1 MNIIYKLIKVENDV
15 VSWIGSKELVTRLI
29 LSCVLFTPL
38 IVLDTALALSSIL
51 IADDVS
57 C

>member
-1 MNIIYKLIKVENDV
+1 MNLIHKLIRMENNV

-29 LSCVLFTPL
+29 LSCVLFVPL
-38 IVLDTALALSSIL
+38 TVLDIALALSSIL